1 MIAFDLVCTPED
13 HRFEGWFA
21 SSAEY
26 ERQSATELLCCPL
39 CGTAS
44 VTKAVMAPNIARKG
58 NQALAATR
66 PQTSDQEPEQSV
78 AISNQPEMPAQ
89 IEKAIAE
96 LGKLQSRMLE
106 NSDWVGPKF
115 AEEARAIHYGETPAR
130 IIHGSAST
138 GEAQALFDE
147 GITVAPL
154 PLPFVPPEAK
164 N

>member
-1 MIAFDLVCTPED
+1 VIAFDLVCTPQG

-26 ERQSATELLCCPL
+26 DRQSTSDLLCCPL

-58 NQALAATR
+58 NQAAAFAPR
-66 PQTSDQEPEQSV
+66 EDVEQTV
-78 AISNQPEMPAQ
+78 AVSNQPEMPAE

-106 NSDWVGPKF
+106 NSDWVGGKF
-115 AEEARAIHYGETPAR
+115 AEEARAIHYGESPER
-130 IIHGSAST
+130 IIHGSASAD
-138 GEAQALFDE
+138 EAQALFDE

-154 PLPFVPPEAK
+154 PLPYVPPEAK

>member
-1 MIAFDLVCTPED
+1 MIAFDLICTPQG

-26 ERQSATELLCCPL
+26 ERQLGLDLLSCPTCGSA
-39 CGTAS
+39 AIS
-44 VTKAVMAPNIARKG
+44 KAVMAPNIGRKG
-58 NQALAATR
+58 NQLAVAA
-66 PQTSDQEPEQSV
+66 PQSEPEPTV
-78 AISNQPEMPAQ
+78 AVSNQPEMPAQ

-96 LGKLQSRMLE
+96 LAKLQSRMLE
-106 NSDWVGPKF
+106 NSDWVGREF
-115 AEEARAIHYGETPAR
+115 AEEARAIHYGETPGR
-130 IIHGSAST
+130 IIHGEASPD
-138 GEAQALFDE
+138 EAQALFDE